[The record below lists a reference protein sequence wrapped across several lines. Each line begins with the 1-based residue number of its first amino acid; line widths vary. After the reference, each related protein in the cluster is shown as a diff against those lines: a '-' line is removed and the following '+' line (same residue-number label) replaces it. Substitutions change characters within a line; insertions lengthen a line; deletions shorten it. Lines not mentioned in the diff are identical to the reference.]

1 MDKLP
6 LALERKLIRLGTRLI
21 DQKRG
26 RRLVEP
32 TEDRDGFWFGGGN
45 SVRDPN
51 DGSLWLIGRY
61 RDAGD
66 SRTGLTAGP
75 RGRALAI
82 FRSTDNGRSFAE
94 VRTWDKSDLY
104 CGSAVLSIEGSAL
117 RLNKRR
123 VQVLVST
130 EKVRLY
136 PRPVAAFSEA
146 GYGRLEHRRLHRY
159 LHRPARPTGVDCP
172 SADQRRSGLSAPQ
185 RPQSLDRNGPAVPVA
200 LLHPSVHLVC
210 EHFGSRRARG
220 SFVRE
225 PRPRLLFPRP
235 DLGCGCLAHHLPP
248 ARAQGGRVR
257 LFALALALFLR
268 WSRVHAP
275 AQSACKG
282 SRPTA
287 RLLLRG
293 IGRLGVWLRSP
304 IPVPSPPQLPP
315 AALRLAGRHGLLALR
330 VRADRSGRG
339 AFRHLAALDPN
350 PLAAAFRPPA
360 HASAGG
366 VPALL
371 KFRGCPVLPAAKK
384 PSPLSTAGQSRG
396 AYRILCTASPTR
408 GKQADLWRRGLGQW
422 G

>member
-136 PRPVAAFSEA
+136 PRPVAAFQKPGTGVWSIDA
-146 GYGRLEHRRLHRY
+146 FTATCIDRLDPQESIAPLLTSDDPAY
-159 LHRPARPTGVDCP
+159 LHLKDPN
-172 SADQRRSGLSAPQ
+172 LSAGMG
-185 RPQSLDRNGPAVPVA
+185 RQSL
-200 LLHPSVHLVC
+200 LLYCTHPYT
-210 EHFGSRRARG
+210 
-220 SFVRE
+220 
-225 PRPRLLFPRP
+225 
-235 DLGCGCLAHHLPP
+235 
-248 ARAQGGRVR
+248 
-257 LFALALALFLR
+257 
-268 WSRVHAP
+268 WSA
-275 AQSACKG
+275 S
-282 SRPTA
+282 T
-287 RLLLRG
+287 
-293 IGRLGVWLRSP
+293 
-304 IPVPSPPQLPP
+304 
-315 AALRLAGRHGLLALR
+315 
-330 VRADRSGRG
+330 SGR
-339 AFRHLAALDPN
+339 AVLAA
-350 PLAAAFRPPA
+350 
-360 HASAGG
+360 HS
-366 VPALL
+366 
-371 KFRGCPVLPAAKK
+371 CE
-384 PSPLSTAGQSRG
+384 S
-396 AYRILCTASPTR
+396 
-408 GKQADLWRRGLGQW
+408 
-422 G
+422 